1 MGADIHITVGRVN
14 RPLLEVQEPKQS
26 EGTALAI
33 FDNRRV
39 RFGDI
44 ELSSDIPRE
53 VDLYRNYALF
63 AFLANVRGSVKPIM
77 ELGRLMEATRQ
88 FVEWLND
95 EHYRIEGEEN
105 RKAGGW
111 YGSIDEYIGDY
122 GRYDVGE
129 HSRVF
134 YPVAILVGFNY
145 DEVLLIE
152 DDQSDFK
159 DPRYLRDPE
168 NTTYRECFGEQYFK
182 FLNWCVASNW
192 QFVIFGFD
200 N

>member
-14 RPLLEVQEPKQS
+14 RPLLEAEEPKMS

-44 ELSSDIPRE
+44 ELSSYIPDE
-53 VDLYRNYALF
+53 VDLYRNYSLF

-77 ELGRLMEATRQ
+77 ELNRLKEATRE
-88 FVEWLND
+88 FLKWLND
-95 EHYRIEGEEN
+95 EHYRIESEEI

-111 YGSIDEYIGDY
+111 FSIDEYIGDCATH
-122 GRYDVGE
+122 DVGE

-134 YPVAILVGFNY
+134 YPIAILVGFNY
-145 DEVLLIE
+145 DEVLLLE
-152 DDQSDFK
+152 DDQSDVD

-168 NTTYRECFGEQYFK
+168 GTTYRESFGEQYFK
-182 FLNWCVASNW
+182 FLNWCQVENW